1 MHEKHGTFGKN
12 STQIPG
18 EAKIV
23 LCILPN
29 TVACFRPSCRCVPF
43 KAALLLLFVLLAVS
57 CGSGRGGGG
66 NPTVVSPPPEP
77 ITLLDTI
84 PAQGTTVDPA
94 TSGVNIVHAAPAG
107 WRFTY
112 SGGCGT
118 AGVAVRRSLID
129 LSAGN
134 ANHLID
140 HKFACEFADVSA
152 YRVAV
157 NALADDG
164 RRFRGALDFSTR
176 RGGGEGL
183 TVLDHVVTP
192 RSEVDKLFVRYV
204 EDSLLDDIE
213 PHLLAAVVA
222 RIVGEIA
229 ERSWR
234 ELSARAAYGVV
245 AHSVSYPSSNPAGEP
260 SLLTGLVVMPDV
272 AAASASAG
280 SFERKDRV
288 VILNHATGS
297 TPGSLGSTGGGQ
309 LLASLIASRGYLV
322 IAPDN
327 WGRGGSA
334 GDAASGTVRPETY
347 LMANRV
353 ANNTLDMV
361 TAVLAGDDYRM
372 FHDQARD
379 TDVSIVG
386 YSQGGHSAV
395 GVWLAN
401 QVGGTGI
408 RVRELYSG
416 GAPHDLYRTFRGSL
430 QHLNG
435 SCDGNPW
442 CPTVDTETILRYLKD
457 RILPPLLAYADV
469 GLERSEVFDGDNLAS
484 GFIAGMLD
492 GDARYDTLKTMLQL
506 NSFTNIV
513 DPAGTVASRDTRIHL
528 YHSPFDRLVPHRNT
542 GDLMDLLSPGFDVT
556 FHDGE
561 CDSNLYELLSETI
574 SRGGVVHALCGIE
587 MFDEVLKDF
596 RAREAATGNAALI
609 AVDAPSTW
617 ASGSRWRSLTETRAA
632 EATRD
637 PQALAEFRA
646 GKSQAELRA
655 LADLL
660 REPGSRELNRLAD
673 LLSGAR

>member
-1 MHEKHGTFGKN
+1 MLWF
-12 STQIPG
+12 
-18 EAKIV
+18 A
-23 LCILPN
+23 
-29 TVACFRPSCRCVPF
+29 
-43 KAALLLLFVLLAVS
+43 LLAVS
-57 CGSGRGGGG
+57 CGGSRGDGGSSPGG
-66 NPTVVSPPPEP
+66 NAPVVVPAPEP
-77 ITLLDTI
+77 IALLDTI
-84 PAQGTTVDPA
+84 PAQGATVDPA
-94 TSGVNIVHAAPAG
+94 TSGVNIVHAAPPG
-107 WRFTY
+107 WEFTY

-118 AGVAVRRSLID
+118 TGVALRRSLTD
-129 LSAGN
+129 LGTGN

-152 YRVAV
+152 YRVTV
-157 NALADDG
+157 DALADDG
-164 RRFRGALDFSTR
+164 RRHRGALDFSTR
-176 RGGGEGL
+176 RGGGELL

-192 RSEVDKLFVRYV
+192 RSEVDELFVRYL

-213 PHLLAAVVA
+213 PHLVAVLVA

-229 ERSWR
+229 ERSWT
-234 ELSARAAYGVV
+234 ELSARATYGAVV
-245 AHSVSYPSSNPAGEP
+245 HSVSYPSRNPAGEP
-260 SLLTGLVVMPDV
+260 SLLTGLVAMPDI
-272 AAASASAG
+272 AAASVSAG

-297 TPGSLGSTGGGQ
+297 TPGSLSATGGGQ
-309 LLASLIASRGYLV
+309 LLANLVAGRGYLV

-334 GDAASGTVRPETY
+334 GDAASGTDRPETY

-361 TAVLAGDDYRM
+361 AAVLASDDYRM
-372 FHDQARD
+372 FHDPAQD

-430 QHLNG
+430 QQLNG
-435 SCDGNPW
+435 TCNENPW
-442 CPTVDTETILRYLKD
+442 CPTVDTDTILRYLAD
-457 RILPPLLAYADV
+457 RILPPLLAHADV
-469 GLERSEVFDGDNLAS
+469 GLEHSEVFDGETLA
-484 GFIAGMLD
+484 GDFITGMLD
-492 GDARYDTLKTMLQL
+492 GGARYDTLRTMLQL
-506 NSFTNIV
+506 NSFTNII
-513 DPAGTVASRDTRIHL
+513 DPAETITSRDSRIHL
-528 YHSPFDRLVPHRNT
+528 YHSPFDRLVPQRNT
-542 GDLMDLLSPGFDVT
+542 RDLMDLLSPGFDVA

-561 CDSNLYELLSETI
+561 CDSDLYELLSETI

-596 RAREAATGNAALI
+596 RAREAATGDAVAF
-609 AVDAPSTW
+609 AVDAPTAW
-617 ASGSRWRSLTETRAA
+617 ASGSGWRSLAEFRATEAA
-632 EATRD
+632 TDVR
-637 PQALAEFRA
+637 ALAEFRA
-646 GKSQAELRA
+646 GKSQEELQE
-655 LADLL
+655 LVELL

>member
-1 MHEKHGTFGKN
+1 M
-12 STQIPG
+12 
-18 EAKIV
+18 
-23 LCILPN
+23 
-29 TVACFRPSCRCVPF
+29 
-43 KAALLLLFVLLAVS
+43 
-57 CGSGRGGGG
+57 
-66 NPTVVSPPPEP
+66 
-77 ITLLDTI
+77 
-84 PAQGTTVDPA
+84 
-94 TSGVNIVHAAPAG
+94 NIVHVAPPD
-107 WRFTY
+107 WQFTY

-118 AGVAVRRSLID
+118 TGVAVHRSLTD
-129 LSAGN
+129 LGTENSN
-134 ANHLID
+134 RLID
-140 HKFACEFADVSA
+140 HKLACEFADLSA
-152 YRVAV
+152 YRVTV
-157 NALADDG
+157 DALADDG
-164 RRFRGALDFSTR
+164 RRYRGALEFSTR
-176 RGGGEGL
+176 RGGGESL

-192 RSEVDKLFVRYV
+192 RSEVDELFVRYI

-213 PHLLAAVVA
+213 PPILAVVAA

-229 ERSWR
+229 ERSWT

-245 AHSVSYPSSNPAGEP
+245 AHSVSYPSRNPAGEP
-260 SLLTGLVVMPDV
+260 SLLTGLIAMPDV
-272 AAASASAG
+272 DSASASSG

-297 TPGSLGSTGGGQ
+297 TPGSLSSTGGGQ
-309 LLASLIASRGYLV
+309 LLANLIASRGYLV
-322 IAPDN
+322 VAPDN

-334 GDAASGTVRPETY
+334 GDAASGTDRPETY

-361 TAVLAGDDYRM
+361 AAVLAGDDYRM
-372 FHDQARD
+372 FHDPAQD

-401 QVGGTGI
+401 RVGGTGI

-442 CPTVDTETILRYLKD
+442 CPTVDAETILRYLAG
-457 RILPPLLAYADV
+457 RILPPLLAYADI
-469 GLERSEVFDGDNLAS
+469 GLEHSEVFEGDNLAND
-484 GFIAGMLD
+484 FITGVLD

-506 NSFTNIV
+506 NSFTNII
-513 DPAGTVASRDTRIHL
+513 DPAETIASRDSRIHL
-528 YHSPFDRLVPHRNT
+528 YHSPFDRLVPQRNT
-542 GDLMDLLSPGFDVT
+542 RDLMDQLSPGFDAA

-561 CDSNLYELLSETI
+561 CDSDLYELLSATI
-574 SRGGVVHALCGIE
+574 SGGGVVHALCGIE

-596 RAREAATGNAALI
+596 RAREAATGNAASI
-609 AVDAPSTW
+609 AIDAPATW
-617 ASGSRWRSLTETRAA
+617 ASSSRWRSLTEIRAT
-632 EATRD
+632 EAAQD

-646 GKSQAELRA
+646 GKSQEELQELAE
-655 LADLL
+655 LL
-660 REPGSRELNRLAD
+660 REPGSRELSRLAD